1 MVEDKIYVPNLRFLD
16 LQVNHLK
23 LANPMASCRTYLDCI
38 LFEIGGVF
46 NAWLEMQG
54 QSILIV
60 YGPI

>member
-1 MVEDKIYVPNLRFLD
+1 MVENKTYVPNLRFLD

-23 LANPMASCRTYLDCI
+23 LANPMVSCRTYLDSI
-38 LFEIGGVF
+38 LFEMGGVF
-46 NAWLEMQG
+46 NAWFEMQG